1 MEVLKILNI
10 YERIFLK
17 KAKLML
23 RISLNLSVVSLSK
36 RVLTDFAFMLR
47 YEIDISFERTLLPYF
62 QFILIVYCLSTVLS
76 T

>member
-1 MEVLKILNI
+1 MEELKSLNI

-17 KAKLML
+17 KAKLIF

-36 RVLTDFAFMLR
+36 RVLNDFALMLR

-62 QFILIVYCLSTVLS
+62 RFILIVYCLSTV
-76 T
+76 